1 METKR
6 RSSRT
11 VTLGLLIAVAAT
23 AACDDDSE
31 QILHCVDQNGVVVD
45 SALCNPQ
52 PATGTTVVHHH
63 GGGFIY
69 HHVYHP
75 TFHPVGVVVT
85 GGSSTPLPGRSVVAH
100 AHFSTRSGGFGSTG
114 MRFGMGGG

>member
-6 RSSRT
+6 RSSRA

-23 AACDDDSE
+23 AACDDGSE

-69 HHVYHP
+69 HHVYHD

-85 GGSSTPLPGRSVVAH
+85 GGSPTPLPGRSVVHH
-100 AHFSTRSGGFGSTG
+100 AHFSARSGGFGSTG